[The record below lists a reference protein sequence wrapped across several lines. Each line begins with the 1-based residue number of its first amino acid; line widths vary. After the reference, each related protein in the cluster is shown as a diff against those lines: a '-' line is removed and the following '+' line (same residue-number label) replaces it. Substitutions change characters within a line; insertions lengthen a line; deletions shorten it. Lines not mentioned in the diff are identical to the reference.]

1 MSSTLEKQQV
11 MFKIWQLVKEL
22 TPSEMLFLSEQL
34 TANVRN
40 QLPYGNT
47 VQQGQTTRVRLSNYA
62 GVGAELWQAVDVEQ
76 YINQE
81 RDAWQN

>member
-22 TPSEMLFLSEQL
+22 TPSEKLFLSEQL

-40 QLPYGNT
+40 QLPHENT
-47 VQQGQTTRVRLSNYA
+47 VQQGRKTRVRLSNYA
-62 GVGAELWQAVDVEQ
+62 GVGAELWQTVDVEQ
-76 YINQE
+76 YIKQE